1 MAEEKK
7 FLKEKLSITADYYII
22 LFGWVLLFFTILGD
36 LYVYVTFQA
45 ELTYFDIIE
54 DGYFSPGV
62 NTALV
67 KITNDIF
74 TLGAVVTFITII
86 YLLDRHFAIEKLR
99 KMKVKVKTFSTFGK
113 SKYRMNNYT
122 KVIIVIT
129 LLISMPWI
137 FANSGMFVSDV
148 PVLGNIY
155 LAKQDFN
162 GHSSV
167 HLGSHHGYKGF
178 TFFLLMILVF
188 TTVKYLYNKKT
199 KIVAG
204 LVCCYLLAWGFY
216 NMFQDFF
223 TEQIFK
229 RGLVNFTFPNA
240 TTYFQISFPLAVIS
254 GVLIYTFVWR
264 RLETKIK

>member
-1 MAEEKK
+1 M
-7 FLKEKLSITADYYII
+7 
-22 LFGWVLLFFTILGD
+22 
-36 LYVYVTFQA
+36 TFPA
-45 ELTYFDIIE
+45 ELTHFDIVE

-67 KITNDIF
+67 KVTNDIL
-74 TLGAVVTFITII
+74 TLGAAVTFITII
-86 YLLDRHFAIEKLR
+86 YLLDRHFAIEKLN
-99 KMKVKVKTFSTFGK
+99 KLKVKTSTFSIFGK
-113 SKYRMNNYT
+113 SKYRMNNYA
-122 KVIIVIT
+122 KVVLALT
-129 LLISMPWI
+129 LLIGIPWI

-155 LAKQDFN
+155 LAKQTFE
-162 GHSSV
+162 GHPAV

-188 TTVKYLYNKKT
+188 TTVKYLHNKKI
-199 KIVAG
+199 KIIAG

-229 RGLVNFTFPNA
+229 RDLVNFTFPNA
-240 TTYFQISFPLAVIS
+240 TANFSISFSLAVIS
-254 GVLIYTFVWR
+254 SILIYTFVWR
-264 RLETKIK
+264 KLETKIK